1 MKQRFWQWGLGC
13 LVAGAIVLLGS
24 LGTSGLLSFAQSPT
38 PATPTPVVP
47 ALEATPTPTTGEPSP
62 PAATPPNANAPVP
75 SPAAQPTNLPQVPFP
90 SGSSLTPVAPPA
102 STAPPAALGGDY
114 QDPNGRF
121 RVGVL
126 KGYKVNP
133 LAGSVLIEA
142 PDGSLAYTVV
152 PQSQPA
158 GVPIGFSSGLDNEV
172 LAKVATSVFQ
182 RGEGFQPGL
191 PRPEAGGG
199 VVMDWTGT
207 LTIAGQAQPVGG
219 MILVRSSAKNILL
232 LLVAATQSGSGQVPS
247 AIAALEKSLQSF

>member
-1 MKQRFWQWGLGC
+1 MKRQFWQWGLGF
-13 LVAGAIVLLGS
+13 LVAAAIVLVSS
-24 LGTSGLLSFAQSPT
+24 LGDSAFLGLAQSAAPD
-38 PATPTPVVP
+38 PPPPIVP
-47 ALEATPTPTTGEPSP
+47 ALESTPTPATGEPSP
-62 PAATPPNANAPVP
+62 PAVTPGTSSPAPTPPAPQP
-75 SPAAQPTNLPQVPFP
+75 SNLPQVPFP
-90 SGSSLTPVAPPA
+90 GGSSLTPAGPPA

-142 PDGSLAYTVV
+142 PEGSLAYTVV

-158 GVPIGFSSGLDNEV
+158 GVPIGFGSGLDNEV

-207 LTIAGQAQPVGG
+207 LTIAGQSQPVGG
-219 MILVRSSAKNILL
+219 VILVRSSAKNILL
-232 LLVAATQSGSGQVPS
+232 LLIAATQAGSGQVPS
-247 AIAALEKSLQSF
+247 AIAALEKSIQSF